1 MRTIYFEK
9 SIPKILLTKVLQPIW
24 PAVIYSRLSPTRFV
38 NVPEKPL
45 PGPSWVRVRN
55 RLAGICGSDLHL
67 LFVDGDP
74 RISPAALPGVERIY
88 LGHEVLGE
96 ISEVG
101 ADVTTLRSGD
111 RVILCHPE
119 SNCLNQEI
127 KPLCRHCREGNPT
140 LCENASMGRNFEGL
154 GGGWSDGFTAHQTMV
169 YKVPDALDDE
179 TALLIEPLA
188 VGVHAALRC
197 LPEPGGRALV
207 IGSGMIGLAVIAA
220 LRALSPECHISAM
233 ARYPRQV
240 EMAGIMGANEV
251 ITKEDPY
258 LASARIT
265 SGKLYTGKF
274 KNRMILG
281 GFDVVFDC
289 VGSEKTLHDSLRWTR
304 AGGTVVLTGV
314 SLKPMHV
321 DLTPVWYQEVN
332 LIGLYAHGMEE
343 LDQVRRSTFDLTS
356 DLLLTKKLSVE
367 GLITHR
373 FPLENWQTAV
383 RAAKDKSTGAIK
395 VVLDFRGASE
405 PKVKPATSIN

>member
-9 SIPKILLTKVLQPIW
+9 SIPKILLTKALQPIW

-38 NVPEKPL
+38 DVAEKPL

-55 RLAGICGSDLHL
+55 RLGGICASDLHL
-67 LFVDGDP
+67 LFADGDP
-74 RISPAALPGVERIY
+74 RISPAALPGTQRIY

-96 ISEVG
+96 ISEAG
-101 ADVTTLRSGD
+101 ADVTNLKAGD
-111 RVILCHPE
+111 RVILSHPE

-127 KPLCRHCREGNPT
+127 NPLCRHCLEGNPT
-140 LCENASMGRNFEGL
+140 LCENASVARGLEGM
-154 GGGWSDGFTAHQTMV
+154 GGGWSDGFTAHKIMV
-169 YKVPDALDDE
+169 YPVPDALDDE
-179 TALLIEPLA
+179 TAVLIEPLA

-197 LPEPGGRALV
+197 LPGPGSRALV

-220 LRALSPECHISAM
+220 LRFLSPECHISAM

-240 EMAGIMGANEV
+240 EMAGILGANEV

-265 SGKLYTGKF
+265 SGKLYTGLF

-289 VGSEKTLHDSLRWTR
+289 VGSEKTLHDSLRWAR
-304 AGGTVVLTGV
+304 AGGTVVLAGV

-343 LDQVRRSTFDLTS
+343 WNGVRRSTFDITA
-356 DLLLTKKLSVE
+356 DLLLAKKLSVK

-383 RAAKDKSTGAIK
+383 RTAKDKSSGAIK
-395 VVLDFRGASE
+395 VVLDFRAAGE
-405 PKVKPATSIN
+405 PTVKPAFNSR